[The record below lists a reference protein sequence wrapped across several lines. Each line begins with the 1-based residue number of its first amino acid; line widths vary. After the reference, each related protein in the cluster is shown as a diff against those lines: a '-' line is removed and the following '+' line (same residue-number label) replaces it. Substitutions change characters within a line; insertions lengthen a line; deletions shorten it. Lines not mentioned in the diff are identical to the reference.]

1 MNSSSVVHQEE
12 RGMLKKFSAHTD
24 RGLPQVRCDEEG
36 SDPVYEHYTSF
47 KESFK
52 NLVNPK

>member
-47 KESFK
+47 KESFR